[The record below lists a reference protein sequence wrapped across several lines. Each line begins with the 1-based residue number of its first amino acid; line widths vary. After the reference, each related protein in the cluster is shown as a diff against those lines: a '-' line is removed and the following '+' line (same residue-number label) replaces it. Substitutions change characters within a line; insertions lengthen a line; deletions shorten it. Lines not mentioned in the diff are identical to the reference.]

1 MNKTGLTHTSLQEM
15 KQLDLSDINNFKK
28 SKPKL
33 TDDFA
38 KKVVGFAE
46 KKELSVAAGSDDE
59 SEEDESEEDESE
71 EEQPKRASRKRARET

>member
-1 MNKTGLTHTSLQEM
+1 MNKTGLTTLSLQEL
-15 KQLDLSDINNFKK
+15 KPLDLSDINNFKK

-59 SEEDESEEDESE
+59 SEEDESEEAPE

>member
-1 MNKTGLTHTSLQEM
+1 MDKAGLTASSLQEM

-59 SEEDESEEDESE
+59 SEEDESEEAPE

>member
-1 MNKTGLTHTSLQEM
+1 MNKTGLTTLSLQEL
-15 KQLDLSDINNFKK
+15 KPLDLSDINNFKK

-33 TDDFA
+33 TEDFT

-59 SEEDESEEDESE
+59 SEEDESEEAPE

>member
-59 SEEDESEEDESE
+59 SQEEESEEAPE
-71 EEQPKRASRKRARET
+71 EEQPKRASRKRPRET

>member
-1 MNKTGLTHTSLQEM
+1 MNKTGLTASSLQEM

-59 SEEDESEEDESE
+59 SEEDESEEAPE